1 VVPRSP
7 PSISESCSPRSASP
21 GIQVPRPSP
30 TRPSPTRPSPTRPL
44 AQTPPGTASGTS
56 FSPREATI
64 ISRPPSRPPGRV
76 PSGMSPWLPPNWP
89 PTEPPHWQAGWPA
102 AASPWALTPQEAA
115 LRMGVYPPGSFP
127 LPPSSSWP
135 VPPTAIS
142 ADPASAAFPF
152 SRPGLAHPREH
163 LIQRAVQPGFLGARP
178 DLVEEESRDPLVASP
193 RPPEVKVEQ
202 GINLVQGGQGS
213 TSALATFGGQGGS
226 GAQGGQLAGVSTSS
240 SPSTSAHSSAS
251 VSPRGSTLIT
261 RQTPDPGEVTIEKEE
276 QSWGGA
282 TPGPSSGWAT
292 PRPTLEQPRPSARR
306 SRMRDLI
313 SSAVRSALSN
323 QSLEDEAERFN
334 NQMGSTFASTL
345 GSPVKKEK

>member
-1 VVPRSP
+1 MSSGEDEEERLPRSP
-7 PSISESCSPRSASP
+7 IPPSPRTSPPPPSPASSLR
-21 GIQVPRPSP
+21 RPSP
-30 TRPSPTRPSPTRPL
+30 TRPSPTRPTAHSP
-44 AQTPPGTASGTS
+44 SGPAPSGIS
-56 FSPREATI
+56 FAAREGTI
-64 ISRPPSRPPGRV
+64 IARPPARPSGRAPG
-76 PSGMSPWLPPNWP
+76 SGMSPWLPPNWP
-89 PTEPPHWQAGWPA
+89 TAEPPQWQAGWPPA
-102 AASPWALTPQEAA
+102 PSPWALTPQEAA
-115 LRMGVYPPGSFP
+115 LRMGVYPPGFP
-127 LPPSSSWP
+127 LPPY
-135 VPPTAIS
+135 PPTGITS
-142 ADPASAAFPF
+142 DPASAAFPF
-152 SRPGLAHPREH
+152 SRPGLSHPREH
-163 LIQRAVQPGFLGARP
+163 LIQRAVQPGFLSARP

-202 GINLVQGGQGS
+202 GTSGQA
-213 TSALATFGGQGGS
+213 SAFGGG
-226 GAQGGQLAGVSTSS
+226 GAQGVSTSS

-292 PRPTLEQPRPSARR
+292 PRQAVEQPRPAARR

-313 SSAVRSALSN
+313 SNAVRSALSN

-345 GSPVKKEK
+345 GSVVKKEK